1 MAGFC
6 GILGAKHLKYHKI
19 PAFTPLPE
27 QFLIYN
33 TDMSE
38 SPVFERIYAIIRQ
51 VPPGQV
57 VTYGQ
62 VAKLVGRISA
72 QMVGFA
78 LSALRERSGIEP
90 VPWQR
95 VINAQGKISP
105 HGLGFGTAVQRQLL
119 EEEGVVF
126 DVEGRIDLSLYRW
139 NVQA

>member
-1 MAGFC
+1 MQSRTV
-6 GILGAKHLKYHKI
+6 Y
-19 PAFTPLPE
+19 
-27 QFLIYN
+27 
-33 TDMSE
+33 
-38 SPVFERIYAIIRQ
+38 ERIYAIVRQ

-62 VAKLVGRISA
+62 VAGLVGGISA

-78 LSALRERSGIEP
+78 LAALREREGVEP

-105 HGLGFGTAVQRQLL
+105 HGMGFGTALQRQLL

-126 DVEGRIDLSLYRW
+126 DSEERVDFSRFRW
-139 NVQA
+139 SVGL